1 MILHFQ
7 MQRKLWLRTKLS
19 FLTSTEA
26 LQHWELF
33 IRAANIILSVDMS
46 QKCCSIEDFILKL
59 YNFQNFQPKRA
70 CEIWP
75 YGYLIS
81 DW

>member
-7 MQRKLWLRTKLS
+7 MQSKLLLKTKLS

-26 LQHWELF
+26 LQCWGLS
-33 IRAANIILSVDMS
+33 IRAANIILSVGMS
-46 QKCCSIEDFILKL
+46 QKCHSLEDFILKL
-59 YNFQNFQPKRA
+59 YHYQNF
-70 CEIWP
+70 WP

-81 DW
+81 HW